1 MKNLLLKMT
10 ACFVLLWG
18 GLPAFAAPGK
28 IDITVSI
35 PPQAYF
41 VERIGGNLVST
52 HIMIPGG
59 ANPATYEPTPRQL
72 IELSNS
78 QMYMKVGTPT
88 FFFEKKYL
96 QTFLDRNSRM
106 TVIDASA
113 GVVLRTGDPH
123 IWTSPARVKTAAA
136 AIAGALATLDSSH
149 RDAYENNLKG
159 FLAEIDA
166 LDQWIRKSLEG
177 KKGWSFMIYH
187 PSWGYFADEYGIV
200 QIPIEEK
207 GKPGNAAHIRK
218 MIDLARKKGISD
230 ILVQR
235 GFDDKNARTI
245 AAELKGRVI
254 EVDPLER
261 DWPHSLK
268 TFTSA
273 LAGILRK

>member
-1 MKNLLLKMT
+1 MQNSLLKMT
-10 ACFVLLWG
+10 ACFVLMWAG
-18 GLPAFAAPGK
+18 MPAFAAPAR

-41 VERIGGNLVST
+41 VERIGGNFVST

-78 QMYMKVGTPT
+78 QMYLKVGTPT

-96 QTFLDRNSRM
+96 QTFVDRNPRM
-106 TVIDASA
+106 TVIDESA
-113 GVVLRTGDPH
+113 GVALRTGDPH
-123 IWTSPARVKTAAA
+123 IWTSPARVKVAAA
-136 AIAGALATLDSSH
+136 NIAEALVKYDPSH
-149 RDAYENNLKG
+149 RGEYEKNLKD
-159 FLAEIDA
+159 FLTEIDS
-166 LDQWIRKSLEG
+166 LDRWIQKSLEG

-200 QIPIEEK
+200 QIPIEEG

-218 MIDLARKKGISD
+218 MIDLARQKGITD

-245 AAELKGRVI
+245 AAELKGSVA
-254 EVDPLER
+254 EVDPLAR
-261 DWPHSLK
+261 DWPRGLRA
-268 TFTSA
+268 FTATLVKA
-273 LAGILRK
+273 LRR

>member
-1 MKNLLLKMT
+1 MKIPLQKLTAWLLLLGAGM
-10 ACFVLLWG
+10 
-18 GLPAFAAPGK
+18 PAFAEAAR
-28 IDITVSI
+28 IDVTVSI
-35 PPQAYF
+35 PPQACF

-72 IELSNS
+72 VELSNS

-96 QTFLDRNSRM
+96 ETFLDRNPRM

-113 GVVLRTGDPH
+113 GVALRPGDPH

-136 AIAGALATLDSSH
+136 NIADALVKHDPSH
-149 RDAYENNLKG
+149 KNIYEKNLKD
-159 FLAEIDA
+159 FLAEIDR
-166 LDQWIRKSLEG
+166 LDQDIRKSLAG
-177 KKGWSFMIYH
+177 KEGWSFMIYH
-187 PSWGYFADEYGIV
+187 PSWGYFADEYGII
-200 QIPIEEK
+200 QIPIEER

-218 MIDLARKKGISD
+218 MIDLARKKGITG

-245 AAELKGRVI
+245 AAELKGNIV

-261 DWPHSLK
+261 DWPRGLRA
-268 TFTSA
+268 FASA
-273 LAGILRK
+273 LAEVLRK

>member
-1 MKNLLLKMT
+1 MT
-10 ACFVLLWG
+10 ALFVFLG
-18 GLPAFAAPGK
+18 GGIPALAASGK

-35 PPQAYF
+35 PPHAYF

-78 QMYMKVGTPT
+78 EMYMKVGTPT

-113 GVVLRTGDPH
+113 GVSLRTGDPH
-123 IWTSPARVKTAAA
+123 IWTSPARVKVAAVN
-136 AIAGALATLDSSH
+136 IAGALVKQDPSH
-149 RDAYENNLKG
+149 RVAYEKNLKD
-159 FLAEIDA
+159 FLAEIDS
-166 LDQWIRKSLEG
+166 LDQWIRKSLAG
-177 KKGWSFMIYH
+177 KEGWSFMIYH
-187 PSWGYFADEYGIV
+187 PSWGYFADEYNLV
-200 QIPIEEK
+200 QIPIEEG

-218 MIDLARKKGISD
+218 MIDLARKKGISG

-235 GFDDKNARTI
+235 GFDDRNTRTI
-245 AAELKGRVI
+245 AAELKGSVI

-261 DWPHSLK
+261 DWPRGLK
-268 TFTSA
+268 AFTAA
-273 LAGILRK
+273 LANVLRK

>member
-1 MKNLLLKMT
+1 MKNTLLKMT
-10 ACFVLLWG
+10 ACFILLWAG
-18 GLPAFAAPGK
+18 MPAFAAPAR

-52 HIMIPGG
+52 HIMIPKG

-96 QTFLDRNSRM
+96 QAFLDRNPRM

-113 GVVLRTGDPH
+113 GVTLRTGDPH
-123 IWTSPARVKTAAA
+123 IWTSPALVKAAA
-136 AIAGALATLDSSH
+136 VNIAGALAKHDPSH
-149 RDAYENNLKG
+149 KIAYEKNLQD
-159 FLAEIDA
+159 FLAEIDR
-166 LDQWIRKSLEG
+166 LDQGIRKSLAG
-177 KKGWSFMIYH
+177 KEGWSFMIYH
-187 PSWGYFADEYGIV
+187 PSWGYFADEYNLV

-245 AAELKGRVI
+245 AAELKGRVV

-261 DWPHSLK
+261 DWPRGLN
-268 TFTSA
+268 TFTAA
-273 LAGILRK
+273 LAGVLRK